1 MCAGQILANIF
12 PSHKYTNFPSSLPNN
27 HNNWRDPNV
36 GTYLYYF
43 IWPSHS
49 GSYLYYRT
57 DKPLLNPFRFYCFTI
72 SKRISLWTQGK
83 NNIIMTIRN
92 KKITKHSRTQKINL
106 IRNRTNTHAVWVYS
120 IVIHSLFTR
129 IMKKNS
135 DQLKSKMEH
144 HTTIISRLGAPAALL
159 I

>member
-27 HNNWRDPNV
+27 HDNWRDPNV

-106 IRNRTNTHAVWVYS
+106 IRNRTNTHTLYECILS
-120 IVIHSLFTR
+120 SFIHFLLELW
-129 IMKKNS
+129 KKILIN
-135 DQLKSKMEH
+135 LKAKWN
-144 HTTIISRLGAPAALL
+144 TTPP
-159 I
+159 